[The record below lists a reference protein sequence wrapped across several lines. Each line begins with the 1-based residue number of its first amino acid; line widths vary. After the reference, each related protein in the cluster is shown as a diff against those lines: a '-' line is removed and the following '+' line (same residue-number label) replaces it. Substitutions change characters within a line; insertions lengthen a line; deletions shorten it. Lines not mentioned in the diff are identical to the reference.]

1 VYIHNFN
8 YEIMNDINVKQVLIW
23 RKDLNVRKG
32 KIAAQIAHASIAF
45 LLEKIKT
52 KNFEYSEEEL
62 NWINTGQRKICVYV
76 NSEDELLLLFE
87 NAKSKGLVTHLIT
100 DSGLT
105 EFNGVSTRTCM
116 AIGPHEA
123 SRIDEL
129 TRELKLL

>member
-1 VYIHNFN
+1 
-8 YEIMNDINVKQVLIW
+8 MNDINVKQVLIW